1 MSGNVGLQIADYV
14 VIAVMLFI
22 PLAVGVFFAIK
33 DAKKTNRDEYLFGGR
48 KMSMLPVAL
57 SIFATF
63 MSAISM
69 MGIPTEVYYYGA
81 MHTTFQIGFA
91 LSFLIGYV
99 TMIPLIYPLHLT
111 SIYQYLRL
119 RFQSELVRNSV
130 LTLAMIQ
137 TFFYMAIAL
146 LTPALALQAAAG
158 IPFYV
163 SVLIVGSIG
172 TIYTAIGG
180 IKSVVW
186 TDAFQCCIMIT
197 GLMVMIGKGF
207 SLVGGADKVWSKAEA
222 GGRTNFLQF
231 SPDPRSRSTWWSTLI
246 GGCFMWYLHLFQ
258 AGLISNK
265 NQLPPYFVL
274 HVLQDLPGMSGL
286 YMSSIFSGALS
297 TLSSGMN
304 ALAANT
310 VEDILQRPL
319 RNFTEQ
325 RSTLM
330 TKLLV
335 LVYGVLI
342 IVVAYLART
351 MTGSVAQ
358 MTLSVFGACGGPIL
372 GVFLLGACF
381 PSGNK
386 YGALVGGALALTLT
400 MWMSVGNQLYG
411 KAPPTLPSPST
422 DMCFTNESDPFLSE
436 WTTNNSTWHTNASSM
451 NTKVISNQTDV
462 GYSLFLYNIT
472 YEWYGCIGTV
482 VSLVVGLLI
491 SLCTCKWQQPT
502 HNARLIF
509 PFLAKVWSLP
519 KVDRETNGKAL
530 EKLLD
535 YETQI
540 QAQNNSQMF

>member
-1 MSGNVGLQIADYV
+1 
-14 VIAVMLFI
+14 
-22 PLAVGVFFAIK
+22 
-33 DAKKTNRDEYLFGGR
+33 
-48 KMSMLPVAL
+48 
-57 SIFATF
+57 
-63 MSAISM
+63 
-69 MGIPTEVYYYGA
+69 
-81 MHTTFQIGFA
+81 
-91 LSFLIGYV
+91 
-99 TMIPLIYPLHLT
+99 
-111 SIYQYLRL
+111 
-119 RFQSELVRNSV
+119 
-130 LTLAMIQ
+130 
-137 TFFYMAIAL
+137 
-146 LTPALALQAAAG
+146 
-158 IPFYV
+158 
-163 SVLIVGSIG
+163 
-172 TIYTAIGG
+172 
-180 IKSVVW
+180 
-186 TDAFQCCIMIT
+186 
-197 GLMVMIGKGF
+197 
-207 SLVGGADKVWSKAEA
+207 
-222 GGRTNFLQF
+222 
-231 SPDPRSRSTWWSTLI
+231 
-246 GGCFMWYLHLFQ
+246 
-258 AGLISNK
+258 
-265 NQLPPYFVL
+265 
-274 HVLQDLPGMSGL
+274 
-286 YMSSIFSGALS
+286 
-297 TLSSGMN
+297 MN

-540 QAQNNSQMF
+540 QAQNNSQILQIADYVVSAVMLFIPLAIGVFFAIKDAKKSNRDEYLLGGRKMSMLPVALSIFATFAVSV